1 MKWFWQRDDSPDK
14 AARDMSLDAYA
25 DTFLNV
31 GGHTY
36 PGPGFGSGAL
46 WEFGGF
52 STGPEGPRA
61 DEERASDD
69 FEAMA
74 GAIYKASAAVFA
86 VHNYRRALFSEARLC
101 FQKMTDDGRPGD
113 LTDDPDLDILRTP
126 WQGATTRDLLTRAIM
141 FADLG
146 GNAFMIRDRIN
157 GRDQIRFLRP
167 DWTLILMSGDPRVLA
182 DVEKV
187 ALVYKPGNTQDPK
200 KWRIYPFD
208 GSNGRVAHWAP
219 VPDPQASYRGMSWLD
234 PIIKEAQTDKA
245 MSTTKLR
252 YFQNG
257 ARPGLIASFD
267 PTVEPDQAQEFQELF
282 LKTKVGAD
290 NMYKTMFL
298 GGGCNVT
305 QFKMELDD
313 FEKISAVGELRIAAV
328 GQVPPTLVGLTESMK
343 GSALNEGNFQ
353 AAKDAFGDGTMRPLW
368 GSFCD
373 AVASLMTIP
382 PRQRQWYDDRDIS
395 FLREDQ
401 AEVAQIK
408 ATDATTIARLI
419 QDGFEPDAAAKYVQ
433 TGDIRELI
441 GHHTGLYSVQ
451 LTPPGLG
458 HMDNFSGEGATP
470 TAGGAQPSPGQ
481 KTPPKQGKPTQGTT
495 TKKDG
500 NSAT

>member
-14 AARDMSLDAYA
+14 AARDLSLDAYA
-25 DTFLNV
+25 DQFLNV

-36 PGPGFGSGAL
+36 PSNFGGAG

-52 STGPEGPRA
+52 TGPDTGSKS

-101 FQKMTDDGRPGD
+101 FQKLGDDGRPGD
-113 LTDDPDLDILRTP
+113 LTDSPALDILRKP
-126 WQGATTRDLLTRAIM
+126 WNGATTRDLLTKAIM
-141 FADLG
+141 YADLG
-146 GNAFMIRDRIN
+146 GNAFMIRDVIN
-157 GRDQIRFLRP
+157 GQDQIKFLRP
-167 DWTLILMSGDPRVLA
+167 DWTMILMSGDPKQLA
-182 DVEKV
+182 DVEKI
-187 ALVYKPGNTQDPK
+187 ALIYKPGNTANPK
-200 KWRIYPFD
+200 KWVVYPFD
-208 GSNGRVAHWAP
+208 GSNGHVAHWAP
-219 VPDPQASYRGMSWLD
+219 VPDPQASFRGMSWLD

-245 MSTTKLR
+245 MATTKLR

-257 ARPGLIASFD
+257 ARPGIIASFD
-267 PTVEPDQAQEFQELF
+267 ASIEPEDAAAFQELF
-282 LKTKVGAD
+282 NKTKVGAE
-290 NMYKTMFL
+290 NMYKTMFI
-298 GGGCNVT
+298 GGGCSID

-373 AVASLMTIP
+373 AIASLLDVP
-382 PRQRQWYDDRDIS
+382 DGQRSWYDDRDIS

-401 AEVAQIK
+401 KEVADIK
-408 ATDATTIARLI
+408 AQEAQIVAKLI
-419 QDGFEPDAAAKYVQ
+419 QEGFKPDACVKFARS
-433 TGDIRELI
+433 GDLRELLEQ
-441 GHHTGLYSVQ
+441 HTGLYSVQ
-451 LTPPGLG
+451 LSPPGLG
-458 HMDNFSGEGATP
+458 TMPGYSGTMPNTP
-470 TAGGAQPSPGQ
+470 TPGAKPASQPGRP
-481 KTPPKQGKPTQGTT
+481 PTQQPTSKPQNQGNKTQ
-495 TKKDG
+495 KDG
-500 NSAT
+500 K